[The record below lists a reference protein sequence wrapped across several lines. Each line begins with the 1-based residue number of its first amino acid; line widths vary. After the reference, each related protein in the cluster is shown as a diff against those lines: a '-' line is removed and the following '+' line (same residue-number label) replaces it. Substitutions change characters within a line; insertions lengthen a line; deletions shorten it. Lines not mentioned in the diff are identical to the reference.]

1 MSRRAIP
8 KPQVTV
14 ALAVGGATL
23 AKRLAAAIAEHG
35 DLEFSDRP
43 DGADILILTAE
54 RLSEIGQPRPA
65 IVFLGDG
72 TAAETLGGALRAL
85 LPAGSD
91 PELVVG
97 AARLVA
103 RGLLVLPEAALDPG
117 SAAEP
122 AADEDAPGDEPVQL
136 TPREREVLELLAAG
150 ASNKIIARR
159 LGVSVHTAKFHV
171 ASLLRKLG
179 ASGRLEAVGI
189 GLRTGLLM
197 L

>member
-1 MSRRAIP
+1 MSRNS

-14 ALAVGGATL
+14 AVAVGDAAL
-23 AKRLAAAIAEHG
+23 ARRLVEAIAG
-35 DLEFSDRP
+35 QPDLTLEEGPNR
-43 DGADILILTAE
+43 ADILIVSTE
-54 RLSEIGQPRPA
+54 RLSEIGQRRPA
-65 IVFLGDG
+65 IVLLGDG
-72 TAAETLGGALRAL
+72 IAAETLAEALRAL
-85 LPAGSD
+85 LPADSD
-91 PELVVG
+91 PQLVVG
-97 AARLVA
+97 AVRLVA
-103 RGLLVLPEAALDPG
+103 RGLLVLPEAALYPG
-117 SAAEP
+117 AVPESAE
-122 AADEDAPGDEPVQL
+122 DEDSPVEERVQL

>member
-1 MSRRAIP
+1 MVQRSLP
-8 KPQVTV
+8 NPQVTV
-14 ALAVGGATL
+14 AVAIGEGTRCDLLAREIADQPDL
-23 AKRLAAAIAEHG
+23 ALL
-35 DLEFSDRP
+35 DQP
-43 DGADILILTAE
+43 DAADIVIVTPE
-54 RLSEIGQPRPA
+54 RLGEIGKHRPA

-72 TAAETLGGALRAL
+72 TAAESLGGGLRAL
-85 LPAGSD
+85 LPDDAD
-91 PELVVG
+91 PRLVVG
-97 AARLVA
+97 AVRLVA
-103 RGLLVLPEAALDPG
+103 RGLIVLPEAAIDPR
-117 SAAEP
+117 P
-122 AADEDAPGDEPVQL
+122 ATELGEDEGLPTDERVQL

-197 L
+197 V